1 MAAAIH
7 KRCTAN
13 PAPNKIK
20 TSNNARI
27 NTIEQPFS
35 LRNSPQLEDPPSTL
49 NRLDEQR
56 SPAHRPQWCASDECS
71 PLTMTMIE
79 TTAPMTPTIIN
90 IQPTLLMLKP
100 CWYGSVTAQSRMAPT
115 AKAMMLTTS
124 PPALIIGAPFL
135 RCNRSTRAKGSP
147 NSFARNVRIYGGLFR
162 ERGCRGRFPSTLTV
176 PRVPGTPSPV
186 REKTSRPRGRGRS
199 IAPRLVTRVEGNRL
213 MSRIASGH
221 ALLPRTPS
229 PERPRRLWKVALEHP
244 AFCDVVTGL
253 RWFYTAIQPDKRGF
267 STSTGIIGHLWR
279 REWATG
285 QGDRDA
291 NPLRSTSPHSTRRTQ
306 LALEVGPAVSHP

>member
-1 MAAAIH
+1 MPRKIPVDPH
-7 KRCTAN
+7 G
-13 PAPNKIK
+13 PA
-20 TSNNARI
+20 
-27 NTIEQPFS
+27 
-35 LRNSPQLEDPPSTL
+35 
-49 NRLDEQR
+49 
-56 SPAHRPQWCASDECS
+56 
-71 PLTMTMIE
+71 
-79 TTAPMTPTIIN
+79 
-90 IQPTLLMLKP
+90 
-100 CWYGSVTAQSRMAPT
+100 
-115 AKAMMLTTS
+115 
-124 PPALIIGAPFL
+124 GA
-135 RCNRSTRAKGSP
+135 GD
-147 NSFARNVRIYGGLFR
+147 
-162 ERGCRGRFPSTLTV
+162 
-176 PRVPGTPSPV
+176 
-186 REKTSRPRGRGRS
+186 S
-199 IAPRLVTRVEGNRL
+199 IAGTRKDQSPERTGSFHCTTPRDTREGNRL